1 VDAEPVLDIA
11 GSADDGSVAFSRA
24 TAATRL
30 SSGVVVVA
38 DAMDA
43 MLRFFDASGRPL
55 RTVGRSGNGPG
66 EFRWITWMAQCG
78 ADSLFVGDDTRAHVS
93 VVDSAGRFARTYP
106 YDANGFMRT
115 CTRGGTLAWLAL
127 PEVHSPMSE
136 KGEVLHAPIRLAE
149 ATGDTLPSFAP
160 IKVGENRPFGR
171 MTSLALAGDRVYVGT
186 ADSAFVD
193 VYSMGGEKLRTMA
206 VGENKPRRPT
216 ERNYER
222 AIDELLLQLFIPD
235 HQEANRKMLM
245 KIPPPEQMPSYSA
258 IFADPAGT
266 LWVNLSAPGDG
277 ETRLR
282 AVGAD
287 GAQLGE
293 VVLPLDLVVFE
304 VGEDYVL
311 GRWED
316 EESGEVHVRMY
327 RFQRG

>member
-38 DAMDA
+38 DAMDS
-43 MLRFFDASGRPL
+43 MIRFFDASGRPV
-55 RTVGRSGNGPG
+55 RTVGRDGDGPG
-66 EFRWITWMAQCG
+66 EFRSIFWMAQCG
-78 ADSLFVGDDTRAHVS
+78 ADSLFVGDVSHGRVS
-93 VVDSAGRFARTYP
+93 VIDSTGQISRSYP
-106 YDANGFMRT
+106 YDTEGLEYT
-115 CTRGGTLAWLAL
+115 CTRQGTIAWFGTVFATSMMSERGEAFHTPAWL
-127 PEVHSPMSE
+127 
-136 KGEVLHAPIRLAE
+136 GTT
-149 ATGDTLPSFAP
+149 TGDTLRSFGP
-160 IKVGENRPFGR
+160 FKVWEHRPLGR
-171 MTSLALAGDRVYVGT
+171 TAKIAVAGDRVYVGT

-193 VYSMGGEKLRTMA
+193 VYSTSGEKLATMA

-222 AIDELLLQLFIPD
+222 AIEELLLMFHD
-235 HQEANRKMLM
+235 REMRDANRTFAA
-245 KIPPPEQMPSYSA
+245 KIPPPEQMPSYSG
-258 IFADPAGT
+258 IFTDPAGT

-282 AVGAD
+282 AIGAD

-293 VVLPLDLVVFE
+293 VMLPLDLVLFE